1 MTVRAPRSTED
12 QAPGRADAPASPE
25 AHDSFERDK
34 TREGMG
40 FAGVAQATQVV
51 ARRPVEQGTPIEVAR
66 PERSEPIR
74 VFSMKDQ
81 TAPRRRPDEQRA
93 PLHVQLRSLAEV
105 ARRNDTPVGLGRLA
119 PPRDPRQARA
129 RRLRGN
135 LGWACVALG
144 LAGAI
149 SLAIWLAAG

>member
-1 MTVRAPRSTED
+1 MTARGPRPTED
-12 QAPGRADAPASPE
+12 HAPGGPRAAGGAPGHS
-25 AHDSFERDK
+25 SFEGDE

-40 FAGVAQATQVV
+40 FAGVAP
-51 ARRPVEQGTPIEVAR
+51 RPVEQGTPTVVAR
-66 PERSEPIR
+66 PEPSEPIR

-81 TAPRRRPDEQRA
+81 TAPQRRPDAQRA

-105 ARRNDTPVGLGRLA
+105 SRRHDTPPVGLGRLA

-129 RRLRGN
+129 RRLRDN

-149 SLAIWLAAG
+149 SLAIWLAAGG

>member
-1 MTVRAPRSTED
+1 MSARAPQPTED
-12 QAPGRADAPASPE
+12 HAPGAARADAHE
-25 AHDSFERDK
+25 SFEGDQ
-34 TREGMG
+34 TRQGMG
-40 FAGVAQATQVV
+40 FASVAEATQVD
-51 ARRPVEQGTPIEVAR
+51 ARRPVEPGAPTELAP

-74 VFSMKDQ
+74 VFSMKDR
-81 TAPRRRPDEQRA
+81 TAPQRRPDAQRP

-105 ARRNDTPVGLGRLA
+105 ARRNDTPVGRLA

-144 LAGAI
+144 LAAAI